1 MAGYCLKNGR
11 IQEAW
16 GEDAA
21 GRELAA
27 VFHLTA
33 DGEMKELHEFPAL
46 SEGEGA
52 LAYAGEF
59 YIEPLE
65 VQIEFLKA
73 ANAEKWLEALLLR
86 HVDRVRQ
93 VSEELFVIAEIKSFG
108 ACMQRTRWGI
118 FCSLPLEY
126 VCFSSESFWHS
137 VGLYGQSVAA
147 GEE

>member
-73 ANAEKWLEALLLR
+73 ANAEKWLEALVLR
-86 HVDRVRQ
+86 HVERARDAVP
-93 VSEELFVIAEIKSFG
+93 ELWALAVMKEVY
-108 ACMQRTRWGI
+108 
-118 FCSLPLEY
+118 E
-126 VCFSSESFWHS
+126 
-137 VGLYGQSVAA
+137 
-147 GEE
+147 

>member
-52 LAYAGEF
+52 LAYARPG
-59 YIEPLE
+59 
-65 VQIEFLKA
+65 
-73 ANAEKWLEALLLR
+73 
-86 HVDRVRQ
+86 
-93 VSEELFVIAEIKSFG
+93 
-108 ACMQRTRWGI
+108 
-118 FCSLPLEY
+118 
-126 VCFSSESFWHS
+126 
-137 VGLYGQSVAA
+137 AA
-147 GEE
+147 GIGGTLCHS

>member
-73 ANAEKWLEALLLR
+73 AMRKNGWR
-86 HVDRVRQ
+86 
-93 VSEELFVIAEIKSFG
+93 
-108 ACMQRTRWGI
+108 RWSCGMSTG
-118 FCSLPLEY
+118 CGRYRRNSL
-126 VCFSSESFWHS
+126 S
-137 VGLYGQSVAA
+137 
-147 GEE
+147 

>member
-65 VQIEFLKA
+65 VQIEFLKSGQCRKMAGGA
-73 ANAEKWLEALLLR
+73 ALA
-86 HVDRVRQ
+86 
-93 VSEELFVIAEIKSFG
+93 
-108 ACMQRTRWGI
+108 ACRPG
-118 FCSLPLEY
+118 
-126 VCFSSESFWHS
+126 
-137 VGLYGQSVAA
+137 AA
-147 GEE
+147 GIGGNSLS

>member
-73 ANAEKWLEALLLR
+73 ANAENGWR
-86 HVDRVRQ
+86 
-93 VSEELFVIAEIKSFG
+93 
-108 ACMQRTRWGI
+108 RWSCGMSTG
-118 FCSLPLEY
+118 CGRYRRNSL
-126 VCFSSESFWHS
+126 S
-137 VGLYGQSVAA
+137 
-147 GEE
+147 